1 MDRIGKVVSIH
12 HAATEGVLHRL
23 QLESILLR
31 GLLGRSAL
39 GDAALGDSYTGKKSL
54 AKQRLQKRKEGLAI
68 ERSSSLPRRL
78 GLGRALAGGNDLVLG
93 AVANGFLH
101 LFGLLLDWAEAVLDR
116 IISRA
121 EVSGDA
127 ANVDLLVVV
136 SFTCLGG
143 RYRMCS
149 P

>member
-1 MDRIGKVVSIH
+1 MITI
-12 HAATEGVLHRL
+12 EGH
-23 QLESILLR
+23 
-31 GLLGRSAL
+31 G
-39 GDAALGDSYTGKKSL
+39 
-54 AKQRLQKRKEGLAI
+54 
-68 ERSSSLPRRL
+68 SLPRRL
-78 GLGRALAGGNDLVLG
+78 WLGRALAGRNDFVLG
-93 AVANGFLH
+93 AVANGFFH
-101 LFGLLLDWAEAVLDR
+101 FFGLLLDWAEAVLDR

-127 ANVDLLVVV
+127 ANVDLLAVV